1 MTLILIIC
9 IIIIIIKLSY
19 NPRIDII
26 NKRWILWYTNSEGKR
41 SYIILRN
48 K

>member
-9 IIIIIIKLSY
+9 IIATIKLSY

-26 NKRWILWYTNSEGKR
+26 NKKWILWYTNSEGKR
-41 SYIILRN
+41 SYIILWN

>member
-9 IIIIIIKLSY
+9 IIIIIKLSY

-26 NKRWILWYTNSEGKR
+26 NKKWILWYTNSEGKR
-41 SYIILRN
+41 SYIILWN